1 MAIRLRRIP
10 GRLRCC
16 PGARRPCR
24 PSLGR
29 TLGQIIPPSIVLVV
43 LADILQGIYRGIVP
57 FVLIQLFGLALL
69 ALFPGLATWLP
80 QVIFG

>member
-1 MAIRLRRIP
+1 
-10 GRLRCC
+10 
-16 PGARRPCR
+16 
-24 PSLGR
+24 
-29 TLGQIIPPSIVLVV
+29 
-43 LADILQGIYRGIVP
+43 VP